1 MKKYIVLSLTLAI
14 VLCIITGCTN
24 EKSENNYA
32 SELPAIV
39 FIVRTDISDTLGEM
53 SDEEIA
59 QRGIAV
65 ESLAFYDKE
74 GNYYS
79 SRDPDVNAMDNKTL
93 ITEYEAGHLTEQLQY
108 YTSCDADALAD
119 QYAKLLKIY
128 RKGKLEIVYPHY
140 LPAVQANFIAW
151 YGFYYDRDG
160 NIQSCTI
167 HQNEKM
173 TELYTNN
180 DKVNEVYE
188 WIKGTFRNAE
198 Q

>member
-1 MKKYIVLSLTLAI
+1 MKRMLAALSIFSLVLTSCGKTAND
-14 VLCIITGCTN
+14 TAQN
-24 EKSENNYA
+24 
-32 SELPAIV
+32 ELPAIV

-128 RKGKLEIVYPHY
+128 RKGKLEIVYPHE
-140 LPAVQANFIAW
+140 LPAVQANFSAW

-167 HQNEKM
+167 HQEERM

-188 WIKGTFRNAE
+188 WIKGTFKKAE
-198 Q
+198 QSQ